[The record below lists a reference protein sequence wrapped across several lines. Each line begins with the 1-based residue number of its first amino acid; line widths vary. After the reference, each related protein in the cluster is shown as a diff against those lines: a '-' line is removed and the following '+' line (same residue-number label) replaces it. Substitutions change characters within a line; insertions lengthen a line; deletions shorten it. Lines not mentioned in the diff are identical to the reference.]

1 MASKMQEEVTCPIC
15 MDILKEPVTID
26 CGHNFCLGCISQVGE
41 AADSLLCPL
50 CNASVSRSTFRPNK
64 MLANLAEKIQAMDPS
79 DFQGGDELGCKK
91 HKEKFHYFCE
101 EDGEFLCSV
110 CRDTKDHKS
119 HHVSLI
125 EEAAQNYQWAV
136 CTQARGLQQLS
147 SGKCQSL
154 HLNEDEQQSLGH
166 LGNQCWATELQSQAD
181 LTLPIPGTE
190 KNCPLKILVGQ
201 MRGTIQSQVDILGQK
216 EKEILGE
223 TARGESMIRVFR
235 TRMHLERL
243 KILDEFNSLRQS
255 LEEEES
261 FLLARLGWLEQEGAK
276 QMKRFVTDAQKQL
289 SFLRNLTESLEAKKQ
304 MAPKQVL
311 QDIKVIL
318 NRSERFQFIN
328 STPAPGDLAK
338 SISETKSRHVS
349 IIESLKEF
357 KDRLQADG
365 KEDQCR
371 FLDSLKEED
380 KESSPVTLDASSAHE
395 DLTLSQ
401 DLKTVR
407 LDDRTVHK
415 KDSNKN
421 VDPQRF
427 YPSFSVLGSPGI
439 SSGCRIWEVELQW
452 DWLLLKFPSCCVV
465 GVASELVPR
474 QGHVTVKPLNGFWA
488 LQVYPSRCWPLT
500 DSRTQENVHVCLNK
514 VGIFVNY
521 DCGEVVFYDATTN
534 DHIYTFHASFTGKVF
549 PFFQLLDTFSQITL
563 IP

>member
-125 EEAAQNYQWAV
+125 EEAAQNYQ
-136 CTQARGLQQLS
+136 
-147 SGKCQSL
+147 
-154 HLNEDEQQSLGH
+154 
-166 LGNQCWATELQSQAD
+166 
-181 LTLPIPGTE
+181 
-190 KNCPLKILVGQ
+190 
-201 MRGTIQSQVDILGQK
+201 GTIQSQVDILGQK

-380 KESSPVTLDASSAHE
+380 KESWSLFEKNKAESPTSARTPVTLDASSAHE